1 MSGNRIYRGPNDRQP
16 KTVSSKTV
24 AGAYL
29 PGTFV
34 TEGATTLTQATAHA
48 PMLRLL
54 GNRDFYS
61 EGAFSSTN
69 PLLTAYASGDTG
81 VAYTLEVGQVYLIAA
96 AAATYSYG
104 QALAVATAGRVAAAG
119 VSTDIVGF
127 SRHVGAV
134 SAGDLIEVEIANVYR
149 TAAS

>member
-1 MSGNRIYRGPNDRQP
+1 MPNRIYRGPNDRQP

-48 PMLRLL
+48 PMLRVLT
-54 GNRDFYS
+54 NRDFYS
-61 EGAFSSTN
+61 DGSLTATN

-81 VAYTLEVGQVYLIAA
+81 VAFVPEVGQIYQIAA
-96 AAATYSYG
+96 AAATYSWG
-104 QALAVATAGRVAAAG
+104 QALAVAASGRVAAAG
-119 VSTDIVGF
+119 VSTDIVAY
-127 SRHVGAV
+127 SRTVGAV
-134 SAGDLIEVEIANVYR
+134 SAGDLIEVEIANTYR